1 MFYKE
6 VFVAYTKFCQLHL
19 CSRFLENNCEEKE
32 AWKSAKKNLLAEKNL
47 KRISFIPWI
56 QSFVEPSEMV

>member
-32 AWKSAKKNLLAEKNL
+32 AWKSAKKNLLTEKNL
-47 KRISFIPWI
+47 KRTSFIPWI
-56 QSFVEPSEMV
+56 QSCMEPSEMV